1 MLSDQRNLFIVQV
14 YAVKDGV
21 YSESR
26 NEILVTPQEA
36 GEVEWYQGYQAEGAL
51 NTEKTEFIL
60 DNGISA
66 LQFSEEGAFIEVENV
81 PESEQIEICYRSTG
95 DATATIFCGEQP
107 VGTVSLLS
115 SGGEWAKASLT
126 FEQPVS
132 GTISIVKDNPGEAF
146 DIDYFTMIPH
156 ANLSNYALEKSVTA
170 DSETI
175 WAGNGYMANLTDGDP
190 NTFWE
195 SSTVATTE
203 SPDYAVIDLG
213 EPHEIQDIL
222 IRLPL
227 ISDWGTR
234 TEEIQISVSEDGD
247 TFNVVS
253 ERKPYTFGCREENNT
268 KCVVLEETIVARYVK
283 IEVFTNTLNGNRAQ
297 IGEVEILGEAKDEP
311 IPSGEQN
318 LALDATVT
326 GTENLP
332 VWSSPVTVLNDGSTN
347 QVWEAIET
355 GYSPTAED
363 PNWAEFEWGE
373 TAELSKVTFK
383 LPDSASWSTRTE
395 MIQIK
400 AKDANGDYQIVVP
413 YTQYEFSPDKHN
425 MVTVELPD
433 EIQTNSVRIEIYGNS
448 EAGGRAQ
455 MSEVEIYGTI
465 IEMEKTIE
473 FVQPQNSVEAGKT
486 LQLEVKVNPEESDIV
501 WSSSNIQVATVDEN
515 GLVTALQPGTVEI
528 TARIAG
534 TDVKAVCTISV
545 TPAEDDKTPPVI
557 NLSGDQKNDKY
568 IGPVTITVTD
578 DTAVASIFVN
588 DVEHITE
595 NPIICD
601 QIGVYNVVAT
611 DKAGNT
617 STVTFEIVVDKSE
630 LEALYNANKDKTQG
644 DYTDASWKTFVEAL
658 NTAKNVL
665 DDPAAT
671 ADDVAQAIEILSSAI
686 LGLTENSGTSGDP
699 DKPSNPDE
707 SSDSSSSETN
717 GPNTGSDNM
726 ALITTLVSFLLT
738 GIGFALVLLK
748 KRKEQYR

>member
-1 MLSDQRNLFIVQV
+1 M
-14 YAVKDGV
+14 
-21 YSESR
+21 
-26 NEILVTPQEA
+26 
-36 GEVEWYQGYQAEGAL
+36 
-51 NTEKTEFIL
+51 
-60 DNGISA
+60 
-66 LQFSEEGAFIEVENV
+66 
-81 PESEQIEICYRSTG
+81 
-95 DATATIFCGEQP
+95 
-107 VGTVSLLS
+107 
-115 SGGEWAKASLT
+115 
-126 FEQPVS
+126 
-132 GTISIVKDNPGEAF
+132 
-146 DIDYFTMIPH
+146 
-156 ANLSNYALEKSVTA
+156 
-170 DSETI
+170 
-175 WAGNGYMANLTDGDP
+175 
-190 NTFWE
+190 
-195 SSTVATTE
+195 
-203 SPDYAVIDLG
+203 
-213 EPHEIQDIL
+213 EP
-222 IRLPL
+222 
-227 ISDWGTR
+227 
-234 TEEIQISVSEDGD
+234 
-247 TFNVVS
+247 F
-253 ERKPYTFGCREENNT
+253 
-268 KCVVLEETIVARYVK
+268 
-283 IEVFTNTLNGNRAQ
+283 
-297 IGEVEILGEAKDEP
+297 
-311 IPSGEQN
+311 
-318 LALDATVT
+318 
-326 GTENLP
+326 
-332 VWSSPVTVLNDGSTN
+332 
-347 QVWEAIET
+347 
-355 GYSPTAED
+355 
-363 PNWAEFEWGE
+363 
-373 TAELSKVTFK
+373 
-383 LPDSASWSTRTE
+383 
-395 MIQIK
+395 
-400 AKDANGDYQIVVP
+400 
-413 YTQYEFSPDKHN
+413 
-425 MVTVELPD
+425 
-433 EIQTNSVRIEIYGNS
+433 
-448 EAGGRAQ
+448 
-455 MSEVEIYGTI
+455 

-578 DTAVASIFVN
+578 DTAVASILVN

-630 LEALYNANKDKTQG
+630 LEALYNANKDKNQG
-644 DYTDASWKTFVEAL
+644 EYTDASWKTFVEAL

-707 SSDSSSSETN
+707 SSDSSSSETD

-738 GIGFALVLLK
+738 GIGFAPVLLK